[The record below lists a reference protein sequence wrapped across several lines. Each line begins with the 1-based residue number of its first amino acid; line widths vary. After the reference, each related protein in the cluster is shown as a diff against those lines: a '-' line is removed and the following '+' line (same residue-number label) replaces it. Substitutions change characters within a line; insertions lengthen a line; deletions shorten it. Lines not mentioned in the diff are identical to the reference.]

1 MKKIFLFIVMVCS
14 FESMFSQEVYFYTGK
29 NFTNYDY
36 KTSSGA
42 SSPDLKS
49 GTGNFYELGV
59 SNPLGNEQLSY
70 NLALA
75 LNEYNSFGGNSA
87 SSYSWNT
94 EYLGVQGGFTYSI
107 MPRNS
112 FDILPK
118 IGLNMATLISGK
130 QSIDGTYYD
139 LTKEKEFSGLLLTP
153 SLGVQLK
160 YNLSDYGFISLGYSY
175 CKGLNITNS
184 TDQKLSFTTN
194 QLQFGIHY
202 AIN

>member
-1 MKKIFLFIVMVCS
+1 MKKILLLLVMFCS
-14 FESMFSQEVYFYTGK
+14 IDSVFSQEVYFYTGK
-29 NFTNYDY
+29 NFTTYDY

-49 GTGNFYELGV
+49 GTGNFYELGI
-59 SNPLGNEQLSY
+59 NNLLGNEQFSY
-70 NLALA
+70 SLALA

-87 SSYSWNT
+87 NSYSWNA
-94 EYLGVQGGFTYSI
+94 EYLGVQGGLSYSI
-107 MPRNS
+107 LPRSN

-118 IGLNMATLISGK
+118 IGINMATLISGK

-139 LTKEKEFSGLLLTP
+139 LTKEKEFSGLVLTP

-160 YNLSDYGFISLGYSY
+160 YNLSGSGFISFGYSY
-175 CKGLNITNS
+175 CKGFNVTNS